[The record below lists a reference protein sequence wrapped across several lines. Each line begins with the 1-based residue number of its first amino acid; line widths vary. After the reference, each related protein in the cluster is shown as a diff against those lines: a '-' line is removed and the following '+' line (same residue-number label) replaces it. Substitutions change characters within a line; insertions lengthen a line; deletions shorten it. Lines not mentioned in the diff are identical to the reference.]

1 MYDFTRGC
9 VGALFFVGAVWLAGL
24 VRFAGGFLVAL
35 ARLLALPVFLFIVDV
50 LEMHKGPE
58 RTPCARWMFCGW
70 PEAFGERFRLL
81 RSAVQSLCPERER
94 LNASHLRFCDY
105 EYIASSIISFSK

>member
-9 VGALFFVGAVWLAGL
+9 VGALFLVGAVWLADL

-35 ARLLALPVFLFIVDV
+35 ARLVALLVFLFIVGV
-50 LEMHKGPE
+50 LEMQKGPE

-70 PEAFGERFRLL
+70 PEAFAEQLRLL
-81 RSAVQSLCPERER
+81 RSDVQSLCPERER
-94 LNASHLRFCDY
+94 LYASHL
-105 EYIASSIISFSK
+105 